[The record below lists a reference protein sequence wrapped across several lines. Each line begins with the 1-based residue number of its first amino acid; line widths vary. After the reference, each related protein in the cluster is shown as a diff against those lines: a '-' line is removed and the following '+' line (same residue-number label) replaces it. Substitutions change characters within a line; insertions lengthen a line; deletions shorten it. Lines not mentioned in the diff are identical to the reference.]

1 MKRKLFTG
9 LLLNIFVLQQAFASF
24 SLLDL
29 SVLNSQLSNNA
40 ILCIHQDLY
49 GFMWFGTYDGLNLYD
64 GKKVT
69 TFRYEIN
76 NPNSLSGNT
85 IHNIQRAG
93 NGYLWISTQRGL
105 NKFSIKQRQ
114 SVETY
119 TQYKRVDL
127 IAVDKNGNSWMI
139 NKDNYILFYDSS
151 KKKMWEIP
159 AENIKL
165 SEIKSMF
172 ADKSGEICLILKDAR
187 IQYLALS
194 DKVTRKEVPYTLSFS
209 EVNFHNEEI
218 LQVFYEDEQVYFID
232 KSHNLFVYDS
242 FKQMKIL
249 LRNISDMVAQF
260 GLVSSLRLFKNEVYL
275 AFMHSGLLKFD
286 ASTHDKNPELINMS
300 VGIFGLLKDRFQEA
314 LWVGTDGL
322 GVELYCSEKNNF
334 GNIMLDDLPFVS
346 KRPVRAFYTDEENT
360 LWIGTKGDGIIRIK
374 NYDLFKN
381 KKIPAENIQHFVN
394 MHENPVYSFVRS
406 KYNNDDL
413 WIGTDGYLSYYSY
426 KENKVHP
433 VKDRSAVL
441 PAIANVHSFCE
452 VNDSTLWLS
461 SRGLYKVVIDKT
473 KHPYEI
479 KHKESYPF
487 LRDNI
492 WVNDEFYSM
501 IYDGDSVLFLGSRG
515 GYGVNRFNINDS
527 TGSSILMNM
536 AIGDVISLYMDED
549 SILYVGTSSGLIQ
562 VPVGSTAKG
571 SVMQFTREDGILNDM
586 IHGILED
593 NFGIIWLSTSKGL
606 VKYNPQNG
614 AFFNV
619 KSMHVGVTEFS
630 DDAYWKCPLTGR
642 LFFGGVNGLVWIEP
656 EEEQTVATYEP
667 DLLFTELDC
676 SGEKKILYE
685 YNENTDQVLKLK
697 SVQNTFQL
705 TFSVLDYINGDNYD
719 YFYQLEN
726 YNTQWVSLKK
736 ENKIRFT
743 NLPAGEY
750 TLKVKYRNDV
760 VSADDKVYS
769 LRVTVLPPWYL
780 STLAFVIYGILF
792 VLLLAMSALY
802 ARRKFVQKQRAL
814 ARRIKEEQKEKMY
827 ESKLNFFANVT
838 HELYTPL
845 TLING
850 AIDQIRQDEISRH
863 TRKYLD
869 ILHGNVLSLNELIQE
884 ILDIRKIEEADMN
897 LCVLKNVYVSDILKQ
912 LLTSFAVLAGQND
925 IRLLTSVPENLYW
938 NTDSKGFRKIV
949 SNLISNA
956 LKYTPVGGFV
966 KLTVTVE
973 EDVLKIVVRNSGKG
987 IDKSKLSSIFNRH
1000 CILEETDVNANN
1012 QMTARNGLGL
1022 YICYS
1027 MVKMLNGSITVD
1039 SVVDEYTEFTVTLPN
1054 QLPAESDGSSSDPVA
1069 LPLREPLQETENELE
1084 ETSKLD
1090 INSVEEASVPHVLI
1104 VDDNKDI
1111 VELVSDLLS
1120 PYGKVLKA
1128 YSVKE
1133 ALALLKKQTPAL
1145 IITDIMMPE
1154 IDGFSFI
1161 KMLRENKFCKQLPI
1175 IALSAKTDNLDQV
1188 KGYELGVDAY
1198 ITKPFSSDVLIS
1210 VVCRFLANKVEMKN
1224 YYDSA
1229 ESSFEYIHG
1238 KLLHQKDKK
1247 YMEDVLNILIQNI
1260 SNPELGPD
1268 LIAVQ
1273 MKTTTKSLYRQIKRI
1288 IDISPTELI
1297 KDYKLSY
1304 AAKLLLTTD
1313 LSVKEV
1319 LYKIGVSNKSYF
1331 YNEFYKK
1338 YQLSPKQYQ
1347 DKGAKADSEDL

>member
-1 MKRKLFTG
+1 MKRKLVTG
-9 LLLNIFVLQQAFASF
+9 LLLNIFILQQAFASF

-29 SVLNSQLSNNA
+29 AGLNSQLSNNA
-40 ILCIHQDLY
+40 ILCIHQDSY

-85 IHNIQRAG
+85 IHNIQSAG
-93 NGYLWISTQRGL
+93 DGYLWISSQRGL
-105 NKFSIKQRQ
+105 NKFSIKERR

-119 TQYKRVDL
+119 MQYKRVDR
-127 IAVDKNGNSWMI
+127 ITVDKNGNSWMI
-139 NKDNYILFYDSS
+139 NKDNCILFYNSS
-151 KKKMWEIP
+151 QKKMWEIP
-159 AENIKL
+159 AENVRL
-165 SEIKSMF
+165 SEIRSMF
-172 ADKSGEICLILKDAR
+172 ADKSGKICLILKDAR
-187 IQYLALS
+187 LQYLSLS
-194 DKVTRKEVPYTLSFS
+194 DKVTRKEVPYTLSVS
-209 EVNFHNEEI
+209 EITIHNEEI
-218 LQVFYEDEQVYFID
+218 MQVFYEDEQVYFID
-232 KSHNLFVYDS
+232 KYHNLFVYDS

-249 LRNISDMVAQF
+249 LRNISDMVAQY
-260 GLVSSLRLFKNEVYL
+260 GLVSSLRLFQNEVYL

-286 ASTHDKNPELINMS
+286 ASTHDRKPELINMS

-314 LWVGTDGL
+314 MWVGTDGL
-322 GVELYCSEKNNF
+322 GVQLYCSEKNNF
-334 GNIMLDDLPFVS
+334 GNIMLSSLPFVA
-346 KRPVRAFYTDEENT
+346 KRPIRAFYTDEENT

-374 NYDLFKN
+374 DYDLFKN
-381 KKIPAENIQHFVN
+381 KKIPAENVQRFVG

-406 KYNNDDL
+406 KYNTDDL
-413 WIGTDGYLSYYSY
+413 WIGTDGNLSYYSY
-426 KENKVHP
+426 QENKVFP
-433 VKDRSAVL
+433 VKDRSNLL
-441 PAIANVHSFCE
+441 PDIANVHSFCE

-461 SRGLYKVVIDKT
+461 SRGLYKVIIDKS

-479 KHKESYPF
+479 KHKECYPF
-487 LRDNI
+487 LRDNV

-501 IYDGDSVLFLGSRG
+501 IYNGDSVLFLGSRE

-527 TGSSILMNM
+527 TGSSILVNV
-536 AIGDVISLYMDED
+536 AIGDVISLYIDED
-549 SILYVGTSSGLIQ
+549 STLYVGTSSGLIQ
-562 VPVGSTAKG
+562 VSAGNGSKDG
-571 SVMQFTREDGILNDM
+571 IKQFTREDGILNDM

-619 KSMHVGVTEFS
+619 KSMHIGVSEFS

-656 EEEQTVATYEP
+656 EMEQTFVTYEP

-676 SGEKKILYE
+676 SGEKKILYD
-685 YNENTDQVLKLK
+685 YNEDADKVLKLK
-697 SVQNTFQL
+697 SDQNTFQL

-743 NLPAGEY
+743 NLPPGEY

-780 STLAFVIYGILF
+780 STLAYVVYSILF
-792 VLLLAMSALY
+792 LILMVLAVLY
-802 ARRKFVQKQRAL
+802 ARRKFAQKQLAL

-850 AIDQIRQDEISRH
+850 AVDQIRQGEINQH
-863 TRKYLD
+863 TRKYLN
-869 ILHGNVLSLNELIQE
+869 ILHNNVLSLNELIQE

-897 LCVLKNVYVSDILKQ
+897 LCILKNVYISDIFRQQ
-912 LLTSFAVLAGQND
+912 LASFAVLAGQND
-925 IRLLTSVPENLYW
+925 IKLITSFPEHLYW
-938 NTDSKGFRKIV
+938 NTDSKGFRKII
-949 SNLISNA
+949 SNLLSNA

-966 KLTVTVE
+966 ELTVTVE
-973 EDVLKIVVRNSGKG
+973 ADVLKVVVRNSGKG
-987 IDKSKLSSIFNRH
+987 IEKSKLASIFNRH

-1027 MVKMLNGSITVD
+1027 MVKMLKGDITVD
-1039 SVVDEYTEFTVTLPN
+1039 SVLNEYTEFTVTLPN
-1054 QLPAESDGSSSDPVA
+1054 QLQAESAVSAEIPVA
-1069 LPLREPLQETENELE
+1069 MPSEEPLLAVENELE

-1090 INSVEEASVPHVLI
+1090 YNSVEEASIPHVLI
-1104 VDDNKDI
+1104 VDDNKEI

-1120 PYGKVLKA
+1120 PYGRIMKA
-1128 YSVKE
+1128 YSVRE
-1133 ALALLKKQTPAL
+1133 ALALLKKQTPTL

-1154 IDGFSFI
+1154 TDGFSFI
-1161 KMLRENKFCKQLPI
+1161 KMLREDKYCKQLPI

-1188 KGYELGVDAY
+1188 KGYELGADAY

-1210 VVCRFLANKVEMKN
+1210 VVCRFLTNKVEMKN

-1229 ESSFEYIHG
+1229 DSSFEYIHG

-1247 YMEDVLNILIQNI
+1247 YMEDVLDILRRNIA
-1260 SNPELGPD
+1260 NPELGPD
-1268 LIAVQ
+1268 LVATQ
-1273 MKTTTKSLYRQIKRI
+1273 MKTSTRSLYRQIRKI
-1288 IDISPTELI
+1288 IGISPTELI

-1313 LSVKEV
+1313 LTVKEV
-1319 LYKIGVSNKSYF
+1319 INKIGISNKSYF
-1331 YNEFYKK
+1331 YNEFSKK
-1338 YQLSPKQYQ
+1338 YQLSPKQY
-1347 DKGAKADSEDL
+1347 KGVKEESDD